1 VQVKETNKTVEGVL
15 KHVDKNGIKLE
26 TTTKERVEGKKKK
39 ETVVREYEYTFE
51 EIKETKIV
59 ISFKK

>member
-1 VQVKETNKTVEGVL
+1 MEKNNTIEGMLTEVGE
-15 KHVDKNGIKLE
+15 NGIKL
-26 TTTKERVEGKKKK
+26 TTTSKERVEGKKKK
-39 ETVVREYEYTFE
+39 EVVVQEHKFTFE